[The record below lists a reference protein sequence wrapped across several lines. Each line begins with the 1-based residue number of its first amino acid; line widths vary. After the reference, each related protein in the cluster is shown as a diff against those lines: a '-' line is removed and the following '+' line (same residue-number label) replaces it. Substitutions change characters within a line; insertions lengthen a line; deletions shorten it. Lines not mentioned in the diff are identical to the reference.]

1 MLRLAYFYKKGGE
14 CAFAAD
20 ARSRGNPA
28 KAAVHRTVKPKN
40 AATCLTAAVSP
51 DFRISGSQPKSVF
64 GQLKPFSDE
73 HGRYSALSNWPF
85 TAARIA

>member
-1 MLRLAYFYKKGGE
+1 MLRHAHFYKKGGE

-28 KAAVHRTVKPKN
+28 KAAVHRAVKPKN

-51 DFRISGSQPKSVF
+51 
-64 GQLKPFSDE
+64 
-73 HGRYSALSNWPF
+73 
-85 TAARIA
+85 